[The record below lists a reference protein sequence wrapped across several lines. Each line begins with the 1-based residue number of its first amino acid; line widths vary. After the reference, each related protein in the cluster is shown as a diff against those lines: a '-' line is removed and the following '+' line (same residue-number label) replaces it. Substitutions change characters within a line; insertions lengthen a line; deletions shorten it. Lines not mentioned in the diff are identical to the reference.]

1 MYTGLLHSH
10 KLVILI
16 FIFIYLIKTIL
27 LLLNKQELLIKFTK
41 SVKIPEIIVSVL
53 FLGTGIGLLFM
64 CAETSLF
71 LWGKLAAVALSIPLA
86 VIGFRKMNKGLAAL
100 SFVLLILAYGLAEI
114 HRKNVNKPISVT
126 SSVGKTSEEL
136 GLKLYTLN
144 CEKCHGPK
152 GDMGLSGAPNLAT
165 SKLTH
170 AEKLLRIKNGKGA
183 MPAYAALGEEQLEA
197 IVAYIETFK

>member
-1 MYTGLLHSH
+1 
-10 KLVILI
+10 
-16 FIFIYLIKTIL
+16 L

-41 SVKIPEIIVSVL
+41 SVKIPEIIVSVF

-71 LWGKLAAVALSIPLA
+71 LWGKLVAVALSIPLA

-100 SFVLLILAYGLAEI
+100 SFVLLILAYTLAEI
-114 HRKNVNKPISVT
+114 HRKNVNKPISET
-126 SSVGKTSEEL
+126 SSVGKTSEE
-136 GLKLYTLN
+136 LYTLN

-152 GDMGLSGAPNLAT
+152 GDKGLSGASNLAT
-165 SKLTH
+165 SKLTR